1 MERRRDYR
9 HTFRYRMSLRCRR
22 TRRVIP
28 DVVTEDVSASG
39 LRMRADAPHGLQ
51 VGDRC
56 EIQLFARVMGNNSED
71 TLVMAT
77 DATVIR
83 SDDISASL
91 RFEAPL
97 VY

>member
-1 MERRRDYR
+1 V
-9 HTFRYRMSLRCRR
+9 R
-22 TRRVIP
+22 TRRVIS

-39 LRMRADAPHGLQ
+39 LRMRADEPHGLK

-56 EIQLFARVMGNNSED
+56 EIQLFARVMAQNSED

-77 DATVIR
+77 DALVVR
-83 SDDISASL
+83 SDDTSASL